1 MKIPPFDHFFFFRKI
16 PHPHHLLHEITSS
29 SPFLFFRKI
38 PPFHDAACH
47 LLHLHHGELLDHQH
61 YPSNVTHIMIFMF
74 SLYHHSVHES
84 LSFEYYSHHYS
95 IANFTNLNPLLRWGC
110 WTSTSDRRRRTRCRR
125 GWRTCSRWSCPGSC
139 SWRDLFTPQS
149 KYKYTTHPLPAFD
162 QKLDSFWGQTW
173 TPHRQQSY
181 NATRGL
187 KFSFL
192 SKTKHE
198 KATSAGTA
206 PSLRIFQSRS
216 QMRPQISWTI
226 TPRPRSEYKCFFFQ

>member
-1 MKIPPFDHFFFFRKI
+1 
-16 PHPHHLLHEITSS
+16 
-29 SPFLFFRKI
+29 
-38 PPFHDAACH
+38 
-47 LLHLHHGELLDHQH
+47 
-61 YPSNVTHIMIFMF
+61 MIFMF
-74 SLYHHSVHES
+74 SLCHHITIYVYIIILCMNFFH
-84 LSFEYYSHHYS
+84 LSITVTITQLLISPIWF
-95 IANFTNLNPLLRWGC
+95 PLLRWGC

-226 TPRPRSEYKCFFFQ
+226 TPRPRSEYKCFIFQ